1 MSNLTPIVIEQTASG
16 ERSFDIYSRLLRD
29 RIVFL
34 TGVVEE
40 SKIDRLVASI
50 LYLES
55 ENPEKPIHLYINSPG
70 GIVTAGL
77 SLYDVMQYVECP
89 VYTYVTG
96 QAASMGSL
104 LASAGEAGHRYIMKH
119 ARTMIHQPLGGFSGQ
134 ASDIEIH
141 AKEILNL
148 KRILIEIYLKHNSCA
163 EMTFEKLE
171 EMSDRDRFMSA
182 EETVEFGFADEV
194 ITKR

>member
-16 ERSFDIYSRLLRD
+16 ERSFDIYSRLLRE
-29 RIVFL
+29 RVMFL

-40 SKIDRLVASI
+40 NKIDRLIASI

-55 ENPEKPIHLYINSPG
+55 ENPERPVHLYINSPG

-77 SLYDVMQYVECP
+77 ALYDVMQYVECP

-104 LASAGEAGHRYIMKH
+104 LASAGEPGHRYIMKH
-119 ARTMIHQPLGGFSGQ
+119 ARTMIHQPLGGYYGQ
-134 ASDIEIH
+134 ASDVEIH
-141 AKEILNL
+141 AKEILTM
-148 KRILIEIYLKHNSCA
+148 KKVLIEIYLKHNSCPD
-163 EMTFEKLE
+163 MTFEKLD
-171 EMSDRDRFMSA
+171 EMADRDRFMSA
-182 EETVEFGFADEV
+182 EETVEFGFADKV